1 VLVARHPLV
10 VLIVAVA
17 VAITAA
23 VFVFARPQYR
33 PEVTVRNYDM
43 STRTHFT
50 VRQVREAFAAHGIDL
65 RYSRL
70 LRGEVRGTWVMNLSA
85 VPAIESDTSHLN
97 VSVFGPRTK
106 LGWGLTHQRLETI
119 TGNVT
124 ATYDGGDDSVLRRAK
139 AAVADLR

>member
-1 VLVARHPLV
+1 MLVARHPV
-10 VLIVAVA
+10 SVLIVAA
-17 VAITAA
+17 ALAIAAA

-43 STRTHFT
+43 STRARYT
-50 VRQVREAFAAHGIDL
+50 VREVREAFAAHGIDL

-70 LRGEVRGTWVMNLSA
+70 LPGDRGAWVRNLSA
-85 VPAIESDTSHLN
+85 VPAIESDTSHVN

-106 LGWGLTHQRLETI
+106 LGWGITHERLETI
-119 TGNVT
+119 TGNV
-124 ATYDGGDDSVLRRAK
+124 AVTYDGGNDDVLRRAK